1 MSLRMK
7 MTAGATAMAL
17 PLLLGGGTAGA
28 SSVRGQITYTDDGGQ
43 RITCDYFGS
52 GGIVGDTNQGSADTE
67 NSINQATTPGCE
79 AEMAITATY
88 IDTDGKRRRHSASSL
103 GGRSLFLH
111 SFDVERDYVAT
122 HDIWWLSCQNPD
134 PGDACSVRFTTK

>member
-28 SSVRGQITYTDDGGQ
+28 SAVRGQITYTNDSGQ
-43 RITCDYFGS
+43 RITCDYAGS
-52 GGIVGDTNQGSADTE
+52 SGIVGDTQQADAYTE
-67 NSINQATTPGCE
+67 NGINQATTPGCE
-79 AEMAITATY
+79 AEMVITVTY
-88 IDTDGKRRRHSASSL
+88 IDTDGRRRRQSASSVE
-103 GGRSLFLH
+103 GRSLFLH
-111 SFDVERDYVAT
+111 SFDVASDYVAT
-122 HDIWWLSCQNPD
+122 HDIFWLECQNPD

>member
-1 MSLRMK
+1 MSSRMK
-7 MTAGATAMAL
+7 LTAGATAVAL

-28 SSVRGQITYTDDGGQ
+28 SGVTGQITYTDDGGQ

-52 GGIVGDTNQGSADTE
+52 SGIVGDTNQATAYTE
-67 NSINQATTPGCE
+67 NGINQATTPGCR
-79 AEMAITATY
+79 AEMAITVTY
-88 IDTDGKRRRHSASSL
+88 LDTDGKRRRQVASSIE
-103 GGRSLFLH
+103 GRSLFLH

>member
-1 MSLRMK
+1 MSMRMK
-7 MTAGATAMAL
+7 VTAGVTALAL
-17 PLLLGGGTAGA
+17 PVLLHGGTAGA
-28 SSVRGQITYTDDGGQ
+28 SGVRGQITYTDDGGQ
-43 RITCDYFGS
+43 RITCDYAGGS
-52 GGIVGDTNQGSADTE
+52 GIVGDTNQGSAYTE

-88 IDTDGKRRRHSASSL
+88 IDTDGKRRRHSASSF
-103 GGRSLFLH
+103 GGQSLFLN
-111 SFDVERDYVAT
+111 SFDVESDYVAT

>member
-7 MTAGATAMAL
+7 VTAGTTALVL
-17 PLLLGGGTAGA
+17 PLLIGGGAAGA
-28 SSVRGQITYTDDGGQ
+28 SDASGQITYTDDSGQ
-43 RITCDYFGS
+43 RITCDYYGS
-52 GGIVGDTNQGSADTE
+52 GGIVGNTNQGSAYTE
-67 NSINQATTPGCE
+67 NSINQQTTPGCE

-88 IDTDGKRRRHSASSL
+88 TDTDGKRRRHSASSV
-103 GGRSLFLH
+103 GGRTLWLH
-111 SFDVERDYVAT
+111 SFDVASDYVAT